1 MGLEIEC
8 PKCGHWNSESTSIC
22 KGRFRRGPNKG
33 KSCGFARLKKEPKVQ
48 LSQGVS
54 NRVIYLHLD
63 QFRDNPQ
70 YVKTHDGKPVTKNP
84 LPSESVW

>member
-1 MGLEIEC
+1 MAALLAGDVDFIDQV
-8 PKCGHWNSESTSIC
+8 PTVDI
-22 KGRFRRGPNKG
+22 
-33 KSCGFARLKKEPKVQ
+33 ARLKKEPKVQ

-70 YVKTHDGKPVTKNP
+70 YVKSHDGKPVTKNLLKDVRKAHP
-84 LPSESVW
+84 WL